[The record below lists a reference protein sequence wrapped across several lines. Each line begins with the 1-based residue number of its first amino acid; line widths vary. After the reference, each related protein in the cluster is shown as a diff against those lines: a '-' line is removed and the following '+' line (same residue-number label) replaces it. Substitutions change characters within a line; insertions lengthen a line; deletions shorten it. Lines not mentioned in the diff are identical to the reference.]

1 MKKGIIRFLKD
12 QKRDWQEFAIEIG
25 LKTIAQQIAI
35 GAVAGFFLLL
45 ACGLAEWLESQY

>member
-1 MKKGIIRFLKD
+1 MRTSIYRFIKE
-12 QKRDWQEFAIEIG
+12 QRDGWNEFASEIG

>member
-1 MKKGIIRFLKD
+1 MKTKIYRFIKEQREGWND
-12 QKRDWQEFAIEIG
+12 FASEIG

-35 GAVAGFFLLL
+35 GATIGFLLLL